1 MAWILVLVAA
11 GCGGSAPPPALS
23 RSAPST
29 PTPTCAILYAS
40 YEGAWRLALEDE
52 MSQLAVDA
60 DAVAE
65 IVALEV
71 ETLPHRDELAKMRS
85 IYAVV
90 EAFLPDA
97 PWSRAFT
104 ATDAAIEVCGEGAHR
119 PVAWVHQAG
128 ARLARTNRRSQ
139 NAPSPSA
146 ASPTTIPAMA
156 HARSLA

>member
-1 MAWILVLVAA
+1 MLVAA
-11 GCGGSAPPPALS
+11 GCGGSAPPPVAPT
-23 RSAPST
+23 RSESPPA
-29 PTPTCAILYAS
+29 PTCATLYAS

-52 MSQLAVDA
+52 MSQLAIDA

-104 ATDAAIEVCGEGAHR
+104 ATDAAIQVCGEGAHR
-119 PVAWVHQAG
+119 PVVSQRG
-128 ARLARTNRRSQ
+128 TSTILPIVRRDSM
-139 NAPSPSA
+139 SA
-146 ASPTTIPAMA
+146 
-156 HARSLA
+156 

>member
-11 GCGGSAPPPALS
+11 GCGGSAPPPVALS
-23 RSAPST
+23 RSAP
-29 PTPTCAILYAS
+29 PPAPTCATLYAS

-52 MSQLAVDA
+52 MSQLDVDA

-71 ETLPHRDELAKMRS
+71 ETLPRRDELAKMRS

-104 ATDAAIEVCGEGAHR
+104 ATDAAIEVCGEGARR
-119 PVAWVHQAG
+119 PET
-128 ARLARTNRRSQ
+128 RD
-139 NAPSPSA
+139 SPG
-146 ASPTTIPAMA
+146 
-156 HARSLA
+156 